1 MKPATIDRALTDPK
15 LLGAA
20 LGDIASWRVWL
31 VVLKAAFGLPL
42 DAQQLQQFTAIAGNR
57 GPPMKRVREL
67 WAIVGRRAGKS
78 RMAATIAVFVAI
90 FIKHKTTPGEQPLV
104 LVLAANLQQ
113 AKVVFSYALGFINAS
128 AVLRQEL
135 ADATRNEIRLK
146 NGVTIAVH
154 ANSFRSVRG
163 RTLVAAVFDETAFW
177 RDDSTATP
185 DSEVYTATLPS
196 LITTGGML
204 VSISSAYRRTGLMYA
219 KHKRYFGVEDQDTLV
234 VQGSSRQFNPLL
246 TDEAIVAQLAADPIA
261 GRSEWYAEFRDD
273 LVGFLDDALVE
284 SCVDR
289 NRPLELP
296 PRSGLGYRAH
306 VDASGGAVGGDAY
319 TIAIGHREQGLYV
332 IDLVRARAGPFD
344 PAALTK
350 EFAALIR
357 EYRIGS
363 VTGDYYAAEW
373 TVSTWRKE
381 AISYQRSELTA
392 SQLYLETL
400 PLFTRGLVSLPDH
413 QPLLRELL
421 LLERSPQRSGKDQVT
436 HPRGAHDDLA
446 NVCCGVLRTL
456 ARYYG
461 ADYLDSFVDAVPQ
474 PETPPHRHPN
484 LDQALLARI
493 MQPVALISR
502 GSP

>member
-1 MKPATIDRALTDPK
+1 MKPATIDRALTDAK

-20 LGDIASWRVWL
+20 LGDVASWRVWL
-31 VVLKAAFGLPL
+31 MVLMAAFGLPL
-42 DAQQLQQFTAIAGNR
+42 DAQQLEQFASIAGNR
-57 GPPMKRVREL
+57 GPPGKPVREL

-78 RMAATIAVFVAI
+78 RMAAAIAVFIAI
-90 FIKHKTTPGEQPLV
+90 FIRHKAAAGEQPLV

-113 AKVVFSYALGFINAS
+113 AKVVFGYCLGFLNAS

-135 ADATRNEIRLK
+135 LDATRNEIRLK

-177 RDDSTATP
+177 RDESTATP
-185 DSEVYTATLPS
+185 DSETYTAVLPS
-196 LITTGGML
+196 LITTNGML
-204 VSISSAYRRTGLMYA
+204 VSISSAYRRTGLLHA
-219 KHKRYFGVEDQDTLV
+219 KYKQYFGVDDQNTLV
-234 VQGSSRQFNPLL
+234 VAGSSQTFNPLL
-246 TDEAIVAQLAADPIA
+246 TDEAINAQLAADPVA

-289 NRPLELP
+289 GRPLEVP
-296 PRSGLGYRAH
+296 PRSGLSYCAH
-306 VDASGGAVGGDAY
+306 VDASGGAVGGDSY

-332 IDLVRARAGPFD
+332 IDVIRARAGPFD
-344 PAALTK
+344 PAELTK
-350 EFAALIR
+350 QYAALCQ

-363 VTGDYYAAEW
+363 VIGEYYAAEW
-373 TVSTWRKE
+373 TVSTWRKA
-381 AISYQRSELTA
+381 AISYQRCDLTA

-400 PLFTRGLVSLPDH
+400 PLFTRGLVSLPDY

-436 HPRGAHDDLA
+436 HPRGCHDDMA
-446 NVCCGVLRTL
+446 NVCCGVLRSL
-456 ARYYG
+456 AKYYG
-461 ADYLDSFVDAVPQ
+461 SNYLDSFVGATPQ
-474 PETPPHRHPN
+474 PEKPSHRHPN
-484 LDQALLARI
+484 LDPALLARI

-502 GSP
+502 G